1 MRRAITIFSVI
12 ATFFCLAAEDAAWL
26 TETFPKQLITA
37 SGKKVDTETAL
48 KGKTVAVYFSASWCG
63 PCRSFTPELVK
74 FHKKAAKKEKLEIVF
89 VSSDKTSKAMMDYMK
104 KDKMPWLAIPF
115 GDPAIMALK
124 KKLKVNGIPKLVVF
138 NSQGK
143 QISPN
148 ARWDI
153 VLLGDKAPAAWKS
166 PDYKPLTYQDAPKG
180 NQKDSKS
187 KVKAKTKKTKEKKQK
202 SKSKKNK

>member
-1 MRRAITIFSVI
+1 MKRAITIFSVI

-37 SGKKVDTETAL
+37 SRKKVDTETAL

-63 PCRSFTPELVK
+63 PCRGFTPQLVK
-74 FHKKAAKKEKLEIVF
+74 FHKKAAKKENLEVVF

-124 KKLKVNGIPKLVVF
+124 KKLRVNGIPNLAVFDSKGKL
-138 NSQGK
+138 
-143 QISPN
+143 ISPN

-153 VLLGDKAPAAWKS
+153 VILGDKAPAAWKS
-166 PDYKPLTYQDAPKG
+166 PDYKPLTYQDAKNS

-187 KVKAKTKKTKEKKQK
+187 KAKKTKEKKSKKQK